1 MCKVYNGSKPA
12 PLSLLLIVLGCA
24 AVVSAQKI
32 DNSALAEIRALE
44 DRRIEAMLKRD
55 VKTLEE
61 FFAAGM
67 TYGHGNGL
75 METREHFL
83 DRLRPT
89 GDLIY
94 TALDRKDVQIR
105 VYKNTALITGT
116 VAIKVRVNGQDREPG
131 RASFLAVWIK
141 DKGKWKFAAWQSARI
156 E

>member
-1 MCKVYNGSKPA
+1 MCKVYKGSKPA
-12 PLSLLLIVLGCA
+12 LLSLLLIVLSYTGL
-24 AVVSAQKI
+24 VFAQRA
-32 DNSALAEIRALE
+32 DNSALVKIRALE

-75 METREHFL
+75 MESRERFL
-83 DRLRPT
+83 DRLRPA

-94 TALDRKDVQIR
+94 TALDRKDVQVR

-116 VAIKVRVNGQDREPG
+116 VAIKVRVSGQDRDPG

-141 DKGKWKFAAWQSARI
+141 EKGKWKFAAWQSARI